1 MRRLRVLVCG
11 SNYGRI
17 YFEAL
22 RLKSERY
29 EPVGLLARGSE
40 RSQKLAGNLRVPLF
54 RTVHELPGR
63 IDLAC
68 VALGAAAGDV
78 VLDLLR
84 RGIHVLCEHP
94 RRPDFLKAAL
104 ETAAAGGA
112 VFHVNAHFGA
122 LPAARAFIQEAQERC
137 EAEPPLF
144 LEAMATDRSLY
155 SLLDIVGQAL
165 GRLETAGFSRAGGED
180 RPLVTL
186 RGRLGGV
193 PALFEVQGALG
204 KLPDGSPEY
213 IVDHRVALG
222 FSEGVLTLLSVS
234 GPVVWNHNLGRAPGG
249 PLWQPVYLDVDVT
262 ARSLHEMRVL
272 VNLEAIE
279 LLASHAADGNAP
291 VFQSPEHMLG
301 VSRSWERLSAA
312 LSGRR
317 GPGTAPLSGAC

>member
-11 SNYGRI
+11 SSYGRI

-22 RLKSERY
+22 GLKREHY

-40 RSQKLAGNLRVPLF
+40 GSQKLAGNLLLPLF
-54 RTVHELPGR
+54 RTVHELPRR

-94 RRPDFLKAAL
+94 QRPDFLRAAL
-104 ETAAAGGA
+104 ETAASGGA
-112 VFHVNAHFGA
+112 VFHVNAHFGS
-122 LPAARAFIQEAQERC
+122 LPAARAWIQEARERR

-144 LEAMATDRSLY
+144 LGAMATDRSLY
-155 SLLDIVGQAL
+155 SLLDIAGQAL
-165 GRLETAGFSRAGGED
+165 GRLEIAGFGGADAED

-193 PALFEVQGALG
+193 PALLEVQRALG

-213 IVDHRVALG
+213 VVDHRVALG
-222 FSEGVLTLLSVS
+222 FSEGVLTLLSVC
-234 GPVVWNHNLGRAPGG
+234 GPVVWNHNLARALVG
-249 PLWQPVYLDVDVT
+249 PLWRPVYLDEDVT

-272 VNLEAIE
+272 VNLEAID
-279 LLASHAADGNAP
+279 LLAGHAADGEAP
-291 VFQSPEHMLG
+291 AFQSPEHILG
-301 VSRSWERLSAA
+301 VSRWWERISAG
-312 LSGRR
+312 LR
-317 GPGTAPLSGAC
+317 